1 MALMASLQRKD
12 GGGGGEADV
21 LINGCLSDSRT
32 AGAGAGAGA
41 QVIQAAGP
49 ALLAGRRDEGNLAPW
64 SSRGGRWS
72 LALFSHLSTAGPV
85 DPSVQP
91 LISLSAAERNMFL
104 ITSRGD

>member
-32 AGAGAGAGA
+32 AGAGAGA
-41 QVIQAAGP
+41 QVIQAAGL
-49 ALLAGRRDEGNLAPW
+49 ALLAGRRDEGNLAPR

>member
-1 MALMASLQRKD
+1 MFRSTGAYQ
-12 GGGGGEADV
+12 
-21 LINGCLSDSRT
+21 T
-32 AGAGAGAGA
+32 AEQLGAGAGA

-49 ALLAGRRDEGNLAPW
+49 ALLAGRRDEGNLARR

-72 LALFSHLSTAGPV
+72 LALFCHLSTAGPV

>member
-1 MALMASLQRKD
+1 MAFLQRKD
-12 GGGGGEADV
+12 GGSADV
-21 LINGCLSDSRT
+21 PIHGCLSDSRT
-32 AGAGAGAGA
+32 AGAGAGA
-41 QVIQAAGP
+41 QVIDAAGP
-49 ALLAGRRDEGNLAPW
+49 ALLAGCREEGNLARR

-72 LALFSHLSTAGPV
+72 LALFCHLSTTGPV

>member
-1 MALMASLQRKD
+1 M
-12 GGGGGEADV
+12 GGAGGEADV
-21 LINGCLSDSRT
+21 PINGCLSDSRT
-32 AGAGAGAGA
+32 AGAGAGA

-49 ALLAGRRDEGNLAPW
+49 ALLAGRRDEGNLAPR

-72 LALFSHLSTAGPV
+72 LASFSHLSTAGPV